1 MRKGFTLV
9 EILAVIAIIAVL
21 VLIAVPTYNTISGTM
36 KENVYNAKIEEIKAK
51 SLTHAEETGQV
62 VFSVDTLI
70 NEGKII
76 PDNET
81 GVYKDPRSD
90 RKMNCDIIHISFN
103 NNQYEVNIEESETCY
118 SDEELNNRYGIARLK
133 VVDASGSEIPS
144 IEGTEWLGTSSAYVT
159 YEIKPEYQ
167 EYASNIVGVEWT
179 GEETLSCTEE
189 NIESC
194 NRYPVSTTSVKMLTV
209 GLKLTIKSNEANIIS
224 NYTKNVYLDIVAPEV
239 KEGSIILENEYN
251 TNSERR
257 VTFELTDYNGS
268 GVKEYA
274 LVTEKTCTKSEYET
288 NKKNANEGVQTEY
301 LNNGTYY
308 VCVTDKVGNKTPD
321 SELEKNKIEVSNVD
335 SGTPSVSL
343 SINSKDNRYHT
354 KEVTLKI
361 TASDNDGT
369 SNLRMCISNTGYLQ
383 NCSWEAYASSKNW
396 TLPGD
401 YDGGTRKVYITIQDA
416 SGNIGQNTSSY
427 TIYKSCATTTKNY
440 TDSNYGT
447 CSKTCGGGVQYR
459 NYQSKDTYLGTTC
472 GTGRDERS
480 CNTQSCCSKTVD
492 YKWGSWSTCSKLCNT
507 GTQTRTV
514 YKKSAYDGSSCGTY
528 QQTQNCNT
536 TSCCSKTEDY
546 KWSGWSTCSKTCGGG
561 TQTQTVYKRSTI
573 DKNVTCGTYTQ
584 SRSCN
589 TQSCGPS
596 ITDTGRKFELIIP
609 VKDNVAIGFNQYS
622 TPASDG
628 CLTNSYVEATV
639 ITLNNNTLS
648 YGKTVRITSG
658 WNGSGYYQLM
668 GSRLSDNRVI
678 IYGNSRDCSNYS
690 GSLGYQYPTV
700 SVIQIDGTTP
710 RLLSST
716 YVNNQGS
723 GWKAAYG
730 FGCTNANT
738 CYASYWY
745 CPNCT
750 GSSYWVGRYKINISS
765 SGQASSEFLEQGKGW
780 GHYEGDIENRSGVV
794 AALSNG
800 SHPVA
805 VYFPAYS
812 TTLSIYSSG
821 VYDRFGYVTISDR
834 ILYESRMSYYG
845 AARLASNQ
853 LVMST
858 YNGNDKKY
866 YVRVYGFDG
875 TNVTYQKQIAA
886 PNRFNRI
893 VRLNDT
899 AAILYNQPYSGEE
912 GSGNNYVDTNVYL
925 YLHG

>member
-1 MRKGFTLV
+1 MKKGFTLV
-9 EILAVIAIIAVL
+9 EILAVIAIMAVL

-36 KENVYNAKIEEIKAK
+36 KENVYNAKIEELKAK
-51 SLTHAEETGQV
+51 GLTHAEETGQV

-70 NEGKII
+70 NEGKIT

-427 TIYKSCATTTKNY
+427 TIYKSCTTTTKAY

-459 NYQSKDTYLGTTC
+459 NYQLKDTYLGTTC
-472 GTGRDERS
+472 SSGRDERA
-480 CNTQSCCSKTVD
+480 CNTQSCDTSPPTFQVTKALSWVYSDTISVVITD
-492 YKWGSWSTCSKLCNT
+492 NGSGIVGYAWTTTNSRPSTWSTISNRKTHTVKRTLTSNQTIYLWARDANGNVGSVTITESLIDRINPTVSYTTPANYVNT
-507 GTQTRTV
+507 AVTVSLSANDNESGISAIYYRLQGETNYTRYTGAFKTTKG
-514 YKKSAYDGSSCGTY
+514 YFYAYSQDRVG
-528 QQTQNCNT
+528 NM
-536 TSCCSKTEDY
+536 
-546 KWSGWSTCSKTCGGG
+546 
-561 TQTQTVYKRSTI
+561 STI
-573 DKNVTCGTYTQ
+573 NYYQTK
-584 SRSCN
+584 S
-589 TQSCGPS
+589 
-596 ITDTGRKFELIIP
+596 DTAPPFTP
-609 VKDNVAIGFNQYS
+609 VLD
-622 TPASDG
+622 
-628 CLTNSYVEATV
+628 VEATAAE
-639 ITLNNNTLS
+639 S
-648 YGKTVRITSG
+648 S
-658 WNGSGYYQLM
+658 
-668 GSRLSDNRVI
+668 NR
-678 IYGNSRDCSNYS
+678 S
-690 GSLGYQYPTV
+690 V
-700 SVIQIDGTTP
+700 SCT
-710 RLLSST
+710 
-716 YVNNQGS
+716 VNNDTSETQNECTIYANS
-723 GWKAAYG
+723 QRVSSWFYG
-730 FGCTNANT
+730 DDNYLAD
-738 CYASYWY
+738 
-745 CPNCT
+745 T
-750 GSSYWVGRYKINISS
+750 GSSGVAQFVREIWVNGRLRATDTIEVGGSFPYRYYSVNYYYHLIYAIDAVGNKSNALKINM
-765 SGQASSEFLEQGKGW
+765 
-780 GHYEGDIENRSGVV
+780 
-794 AALSNG
+794 
-800 SHPVA
+800 
-805 VYFPAYS
+805 YF
-812 TTLSIYSSG
+812 
-821 VYDRFGYVTISDR
+821 
-834 ILYESRMSYYG
+834 
-845 AARLASNQ
+845 N
-853 LVMST
+853 
-858 YNGNDKKY
+858 
-866 YVRVYGFDG
+866 
-875 TNVTYQKQIAA
+875 
-886 PNRFNRI
+886 
-893 VRLNDT
+893 
-899 AAILYNQPYSGEE
+899 
-912 GSGNNYVDTNVYL
+912 
-925 YLHG
+925 

>member
-9 EILAVIAIIAVL
+9 EILAVIAIMAVL

-36 KENVYNAKIEEIKAK
+36 KENVYNAKIEELKAK
-51 SLTHAEETGQV
+51 GLTHAEETGQV

-70 NEGKII
+70 NEGKIT

-81 GVYKDPRSD
+81 GVYKDPKNN

-427 TIYKSCATTTKNY
+427 TIYKSCTTTTKNY

-480 CNTQSCCSKTVD
+480 CNTQSCCNKTVD

-546 KWSGWSTCSKTCGGG
+546 KWSGWSTCSKTCGG
-561 TQTQTVYKRSTI
+561 
-573 DKNVTCGTYTQ
+573 
-584 SRSCN
+584 
-589 TQSCGPS
+589 
-596 ITDTGRKFELIIP
+596 
-609 VKDNVAIGFNQYS
+609 
-622 TPASDG
+622 
-628 CLTNSYVEATV
+628 
-639 ITLNNNTLS
+639 
-648 YGKTVRITSG
+648 
-658 WNGSGYYQLM
+658 
-668 GSRLSDNRVI
+668 
-678 IYGNSRDCSNYS
+678 
-690 GSLGYQYPTV
+690 
-700 SVIQIDGTTP
+700 
-710 RLLSST
+710 
-716 YVNNQGS
+716 
-723 GWKAAYG
+723 
-730 FGCTNANT
+730 
-738 CYASYWY
+738 
-745 CPNCT
+745 
-750 GSSYWVGRYKINISS
+750 
-765 SGQASSEFLEQGKGW
+765 
-780 GHYEGDIENRSGVV
+780 
-794 AALSNG
+794 
-800 SHPVA
+800 
-805 VYFPAYS
+805 
-812 TTLSIYSSG
+812 
-821 VYDRFGYVTISDR
+821 
-834 ILYESRMSYYG
+834 
-845 AARLASNQ
+845 
-853 LVMST
+853 
-858 YNGNDKKY
+858 
-866 YVRVYGFDG
+866 
-875 TNVTYQKQIAA
+875 
-886 PNRFNRI
+886 
-893 VRLNDT
+893 
-899 AAILYNQPYSGEE
+899 
-912 GSGNNYVDTNVYL
+912 
-925 YLHG
+925 